1 MQELG
6 LGDFP
11 VPGWRSLHSDSD
23 TEYDHL
29 EVPKETDQ
37 GPECDPQGEAI
48 STSYC
53 RYAAN

>member
-48 STSYC
+48 STSYY